1 MARAVEQLVR
11 AAIEPSGYS
20 TTPEPD
26 VLATHLAHAERVL
39 ADAAWDALS
48 TPRPGD
54 SLEKID
60 LPLTPTTVERAGRR
74 QGITGVLLLP
84 YSPERQR

>member
-1 MARAVEQLVR
+1 MSPPGVPKVTTGRTCRPTIGCSKALV
-11 AAIEPSGYS
+11 A
-20 TTPEPD
+20 
-26 VLATHLAHAERVL
+26 HLAHAERVL